1 MKINSKISFYSLL
14 IVGAMSLSGC
24 LANKQVEITPHHL
37 DTELTN
43 LMKGEERA
51 YSDDEEAVISTLLKN
66 SPSYAQAKRQ
76 EAVEE
81 NIVQLPNNMPLY
93 REPLFA
99 QLVVFPYVSK
109 TGIYHGYSESWI
121 KIKEGEF
128 VLSDPKSANQ
138 RERYR
143 TFNEA
148 GYSNGK

>member
-24 LANKQVEITPHHL
+24 LANKQVEITPNHL
-37 DTELTN
+37 DAELTN

-51 YSDDEEAVISTLLKN
+51 YSDDEEAVISALLKN

-109 TGIYHGYSESWI
+109 TGSCRQHTRRRW
-121 KIKEGEF
+121 
-128 VLSDPKSANQ
+128 SDRRSRRRRRAPAAAAPFGSRPAP
-138 RERYR
+138 
-143 TFNEA
+143 A
-148 GYSNGK
+148 